1 MDTQE
6 QAQEGVDTVNQT
18 PPEQVTQEQT
28 VNREEQEK
36 TLLLQRARLMGLNP
50 SNNAKVETLRSMIAE
65 KMAQDDAGSTEA
77 HDPEEDDEPETG
89 DAGEKSSDP
98 EAPVATQP
106 ERLKTPSIR
115 KHMHDEQMRLIRV
128 RIANLDPKK
137 ADLQGEIV
145 TVANKFLGTVKVF
158 VPFGE
163 QTEDGWHIPYVIYK
177 QLEKRKFLQIK
188 STKKRVNGVTTQEV
202 TQKWVKE
209 FSLEVLPPLTP
220 QELGRLA
227 QAQLAAG
234 SVGN

>member
-6 QAQEGVDTVNQT
+6 QAPQGEDTTNQSEQQQA
-18 PPEQVTQEQT
+18 PEEQVAEQT

-50 SNNAKVETLRSMIAE
+50 SNNAKPETLRAMIAE
-65 KMAQDDAGSTEA
+65 KMAKDEPADNGDEA
-77 HDPEEDDEPETG
+77 ADNEQPETG
-89 DAGEKSSDP
+89 PEPVKQDP
-98 EAPVATQP
+98 EVVKPTAQ
-106 ERLKTPSIR
+106 KTPSIR

-163 QTEDGWHIPYVIYK
+163 QTEDGWHIPYVIFK
-177 QLEKRKFLQIK
+177 ELDRRKFLQIK
-188 STKKRVNGVTTQEV
+188 TTKKRVNGITTQEV
-202 TQKWVKE
+202 SQKWVKE
-209 FSLEVLPPLTP
+209 FSLEVLEPLSRE
-220 QELGRLA
+220 ELGKLA

>member
-18 PPEQVTQEQT
+18 PPEQVTQEQP

-36 TLLLQRARLMGLNP
+36 SLLLQRARLMGLNP

-65 KMAQDDAGSTEA
+65 KMAQDDSGSEET
-77 HDPEEDDEPETG
+77 HDPEEGDEPETG
-89 DAGEKSSDP
+89 DDEKDSDP
-98 EAPVATQP
+98 EAPVVTAP
-106 ERLKTPSIR
+106 ARAKTPSIR
-115 KHMHDEQMRLIRV
+115 KHMHDEQMRMIRV

-145 TVANKFLGTVKVF
+145 TVANKFLGTVRVF

-188 STKKRVNGVTTQEV
+188 STKKRVNGITTQEV

-220 QELGRLA
+220 EELGRLA